1 MNSRP
6 DESKNVQDPRRD
18 AGQDAGMSRGSE
30 LLSGVRAELP
40 LQLGVVPFGMIYG
53 VLAVQAGLS
62 PLAAQLSSCIV
73 FAGSAQLAMAQMLG
87 SGASAPVTALTAM
100 VLNVRHVLYS
110 ASAGPHVRHLP
121 RRWRVLLA
129 YLLTDEAYAVAISR
143 YSDSQRRGAPSRFAH
158 WFFLGAGLTLWTCW
172 QASTAIG
179 VLFGAQL
186 SPRWGLDFAIPLTF
200 IALII
205 PSLAERFNVVAAL
218 VGACASVLLAAMP
231 LKLGLFTA
239 ILLGILAG
247 LVAERIAQEMS

>member
-1 MNSRP
+1 MER
-6 DESKNVQDPRRD
+6 SKRIQDGQRLTSHDSAVTRR
-18 AGQDAGMSRGSE
+18 SE
-30 LLSGVRAELP
+30 FLSGVRAELP

-87 SGASAPVTALTAM
+87 SGASVPVTALTAM

-129 YLLTDEAYAVAISR
+129 YLLTDEAYAVAIGR
-143 YSDSQRRGAPSRFAH
+143 YAESERRGAAPGPFAH
-158 WFFLGAGLTLWTCW
+158 WFFFGAGLTLWTCW
-172 QASTAIG
+172 QISTAMG

-205 PSLAERFNVVAAL
+205 PSLAERSNVVAAL

-239 ILLGILAG
+239 ILLGIAGG
-247 LVAERIAQEMS
+247 LVAQRLAEELS